1 MDIQEAP
8 RAYQTRGQEAL
19 KRLWQKIREQLER
32 VRKFFRWLYR
42 IPYLHGILSTIG
54 RTGRGFYQ
62 DDCHIMAAAISFYAI
77 LSLIPFLL
85 LLLSFAGYLL
95 RHFEQDFSSQ
105 KELFTHLVTYVQ
117 AVVPFL
123 SEDVMDRLR
132 GMVSNRQAYGITGI
146 VVLLI
151 TAGLVFRTLEL
162 AFARVFKTMRRRSML
177 VSQLFFVAFL
187 LALGLLFLLV
197 HYLGVISS
205 TFATAREVNLGAR
218 LQDVLSASPFLRI
231 SVTTLIATLVFV
243 VLLKYFTKE
252 RVRIQYAFYGGLLF
266 SILWMLAIRAF
277 AYYLSHIARF
287 SLLYGSLATLAI
299 IVVWIF
305 YSSIILLLCA
315 EFTCV
320 LQARKYGLPV
330 NSADESPPVR

>member
-1 MDIQEAP
+1 MKSP
-8 RAYQTRGQEAL
+8 RKYVQSV
-19 KRLWQKIREQLER
+19 LEN
-32 VRKFFRWLYR
+32 VRKFFRWIYNL
-42 IPYLHGILSTIG
+42 PYLHGVLSTIG
-54 RTGRGFYQ
+54 KTGRGFYQ
-62 DDCHIMAAAISFYAI
+62 DDGHIMAAAIAFYAI

-95 RHFEQDFSSQ
+95 SHFQQDYTSQ
-105 KELFTHLVTYVQ
+105 EELFNHLLTYVQ

-123 SEDVMDRLR
+123 GEDVMARLQ
-132 GMVSNRQAYGITGI
+132 GMVSNRQAYGLTGI

-151 TAGLVFRTLEL
+151 TSGLVFRTLEL
-162 AFARVFKTMRRRSML
+162 AFARIFKTRRRRSML

-187 LALGLLFLLV
+187 LALGLLFLLA
-197 HYLGVISS
+197 HYLGVITS
-205 TFATAREVNLGAR
+205 TFATARNVNLGAR
-218 LQDVLSASPFLRI
+218 LQEILSASPLLRI
-231 SVTTLIATLVFV
+231 SVTVLIATLVFV

-266 SILWMLAIRAF
+266 SVLWMLAIRAF

-305 YSSIILLLCA
+305 YSALVLLLCA

-320 LQARKYGLPV
+320 LQARKHGLPV
-330 NSADESPPVR
+330 NSADESPPAR

>member
-1 MDIQEAP
+1 MDIQKSPHQHE
-8 RAYQTRGQEAL
+8 TRGKETL
-19 KRLWQKIREQLER
+19 KRVWPHIQPLFECM
-32 VRKFFRWLYR
+32 RKFFRWLYH
-42 IPYLHGILSTIG
+42 IPYLHGVLSTIG
-54 RTGRGFYQ
+54 KTGRGFYQ
-62 DDCHIMAAAISFYAI
+62 DDGHIMAAAISFYAV

-85 LLLSFAGYLL
+85 LLLSIAGYLL
-95 RHFEQDFSSQ
+95 DHFQQDFTSQ
-105 KELFTHLVTYVQ
+105 EDLFTHLVTYVR

-123 SEDVMDRLR
+123 GDDVMDRLR

-162 AFARVFKTMRRRSML
+162 AFARVFKTRRRRSML

-197 HYLGVISS
+197 HYLGVITS
-205 TFATAREVNLGAR
+205 TFATARDVNLGER
-218 LQDVLSASPFLRI
+218 LQEILAASPFLRI
-231 SVTTLIATLVFV
+231 SVTTLIATLAFV

-266 SILWMLAIRAF
+266 SLLWMLAIRAF

-287 SLLYGSLATLAI
+287 SLLYGSLASLAI

-305 YSSIILLLCA
+305 YSSIVLLLCA

-330 NSADESPPVR
+330 NTAGESPPAR

>member
-1 MDIQEAP
+1 VVIQEAP
-8 RAYQTRGQEAL
+8 RANETKGKETL
-19 KRLWQKIREQLER
+19 KRLWQYVQS
-32 VRKFFRWLYR
+32 FFDR
-42 IPYLHGILSTIG
+42 IYHVPYLHGGLSTIG
-54 RTGRGFYQ
+54 KTGRGFYQ
-62 DDCHIMAAAISFYAI
+62 DDCHIMAAAIAFYAI

-95 RHFEQDFSSQ
+95 NHFQQNYTSHE
-105 KELFTHLVTYVQ
+105 ELFTHLATYVQ

-123 SEDVMDRLR
+123 GDDVMNRLH

-146 VVLLI
+146 VVLLV

-162 AFARVFKTMRRRSML
+162 AFARVFKTRRRRSML

-187 LALGLLFLLV
+187 LALGLLFLLA
-197 HYLGVISS
+197 HYLGVITS
-205 TFATAREVNLGAR
+205 TFATARDVSLGER
-218 LQDVLSASPFLRI
+218 LQQILSASPFLRI

-252 RVRIQYAFYGGLLF
+252 RVRIQFAFYGGLLF
-266 SILWMLAIRAF
+266 SVLWMLAIRAF

-287 SLLYGSLATLAI
+287 SLLYGSLATLAV

-315 EFTCV
+315 EFACV

-330 NSADESPPVR
+330 TEADVSPPAP

>member
-1 MDIQEAP
+1 M
-8 RAYQTRGQEAL
+8 
-19 KRLWQKIREQLER
+19 KRLWRYIQAQLER

-42 IPYLHGILSTIG
+42 VPYLHGVLSTIG
-54 RTGRGFYQ
+54 KTGRGFYQ
-62 DDCHIMAAAISFYAI
+62 DDCHIMAAAISFYAV

-85 LLLSFAGYLL
+85 LLISFAGYLL
-95 RHFEQDFSSQ
+95 SHFQQDFTSQ
-105 KELFTHLVTYVQ
+105 EELFTHLVTYVQ

-123 SEDVMDRLR
+123 SEDVMNRLH

-197 HYLGVISS
+197 HYLGVITS

-218 LQDVLSASPFLRI
+218 LQEVLSASPFLRI
-231 SVTTLIATLVFV
+231 SVTALIATLVFV

-266 SILWMLAIRAF
+266 SVLWMLA
-277 AYYLSHIARF
+277 
-287 SLLYGSLATLAI
+287 
-299 IVVWIF
+299 
-305 YSSIILLLCA
+305 
-315 EFTCV
+315 
-320 LQARKYGLPV
+320 LQSVK
-330 NSADESPPVR
+330 